1 MLKIQQ
7 RRNPGNTIQQSILF
21 TCVLGVC
28 VCQCERERES
38 ECTCVYVCACVYEVG
53 NTGNLD

>member
-7 RRNPGNTIQQSILF
+7 RRNPGNTIEQSILF

-28 VCQCERERES
+28 VCQCERES